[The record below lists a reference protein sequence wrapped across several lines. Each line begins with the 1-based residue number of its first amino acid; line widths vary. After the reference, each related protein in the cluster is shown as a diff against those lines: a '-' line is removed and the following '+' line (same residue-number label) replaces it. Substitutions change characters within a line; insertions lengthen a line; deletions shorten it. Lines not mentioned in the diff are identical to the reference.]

1 MRVSVFQMQSVHEKS
16 DINLDKVQ
24 NAMMRA
30 SQNGSQLLVLPEFW
44 ATGYDLK
51 NARSYATSVTEGV
64 FASISTLAKKYDMAV
79 VGSSPALRDE
89 RVYNTAVYHDRNGAL
104 LGRYD
109 KIHLFTL
116 MDENKYLAPGSDIS
130 VFDTEWGRVGLMI
143 CYDLR
148 FPELMRRI
156 ALEGAQVVLIPAVWP
171 KPRLEDWRLL
181 LRARAVENQVF
192 VVGCNR
198 SREPGGKDFGYSAV
212 VDPSGQII
220 AEAGL
225 EEILMTAD
233 LDLNR
238 VNEVRDRLPFF
249 HDRREGFYGQF

>member
-1 MRVSVFQMQSVHEKS
+1 MRVSVFQMQSVYGQPEFNLEKVR
-16 DINLDKVQ
+16 KT
-24 NAMMRA
+24 MMRA
-30 SQNGSQLLVLPEFW
+30 SRIGSQILVLPEFW

-51 NARSYATSVTEGV
+51 NARSYATTITEGV
-64 FASISTLAKKYDMAV
+64 FASISAMAKKNGIAV
-79 VGSSPALRDE
+79 VGSGPSLRDG
-89 RVYNTAVYHDRNGAL
+89 RVYNTAVYYGRNGDI
-104 LGRYD
+104 LGLYD

-116 MDENKYLAPGSDIS
+116 MNEDKYIAPGSDIS
-130 VFDTEWGRVGLMI
+130 VFDTEWGRVGLII

-156 ALEGAQVVLIPAVWP
+156 VLEGAQVVFVPAVWP

-198 SREPGGKDFGYSAV
+198 SREPNGKDFGYSAA
-212 VDPSGQII
+212 VDPAGQILM
-220 AEAGL
+220 EAGL
-225 EEILMTAD
+225 EEILMTID

-238 VNEVRDRLPFF
+238 VKEVRNRLPFF
-249 HDRREGFYGQF
+249 SGRREGFYGQF